1 VRVFFFST
9 EEVANLGDASLGVVE
24 RPTKERRQREAACSV
39 RAVLAFFVFRPD
51 GPVTKRLN
59 RQGVPSPN
67 GSIGKVH
74 RYHGEF
80 GLAEPKLNREQRRAL
95 RQARRLAKQQRNTP
109 IPAATMRDILPA
121 R

>member
-1 VRVFFFST
+1 
-9 EEVANLGDASLGVVE
+9 
-24 RPTKERRQREAACSV
+24 
-39 RAVLAFFVFRPD
+39 
-51 GPVTKRLN
+51 
-59 RQGVPSPN
+59 VPSPN